1 MRVSVVLFILV
12 FSLTTSA
19 QSRRVTPQPPS
30 AAASPV
36 TVSVKEMFDEANAY
50 NKTKFAEFEKKKIPV
65 SETLIQQTQR
75 ERKQLAAKHAAAASR
90 RSDLT
95 SDEIYYLGMLNWIA
109 DNLDATRETFEKYLA
124 GSDLP
129 AEKAQD
135 ARAIVAAVYARQ
147 KQFAAAQKALQDYLS
162 NSPVRL
168 NQRAQ
173 IEKDIAT
180 GLVESGD
187 VKGAE
192 PHAVA
197 AYEAYK
203 SVTRDVATRER
214 FLDEL
219 IDSGFSLFKIY
230 RHLGDQAKA
239 DLTLN
244 DMKKTAVELQT
255 AALWYFTVDKQI
267 TYQIETNRKT
277 QALTYFNLA
286 VSQFEKD
293 IPSRFV
299 QSELV
304 PKLKKREKHYK
315 LLNEP
320 APELVEIN
328 NYLSGE
334 RRSLAD
340 LRGKI
345 VLLDFWATWC
355 VPCIEAFPVMR
366 EWQRELGPQGFAI
379 FGITRFYAVA
389 QGMPADK
396 ASETDFLKQFARTQ
410 GLTYDIAVANDET
423 NHRAFGASAIPT
435 AVLIDRKGVIRYIE
449 TGSSP
454 YRLQELRETIVQLLS
469 EK

>member
-1 MRVSVVLFILV
+1 
-12 FSLTTSA
+12 
-19 QSRRVTPQPPS
+19 
-30 AAASPV
+30 
-36 TVSVKEMFDEANAY
+36 MFDEANAY
-50 NKTKFAEFEKKKIPV
+50 NKKKFAEFEQKKIPV

-75 ERKQLAAKHAAAASR
+75 ERKQLAAKYAAATSR
-90 RSDLT
+90 RTDLAL
-95 SDEIYYLGMLNWIA
+95 DEIYYLGMLNWIA
-109 DNLDATRETFEKYLA
+109 DNLDGTRESFEKYLA

-129 AEKAQD
+129 PEKAQD

-147 KQFAAAQKALQDYLS
+147 KQFESAQKALLTYLS
-162 NSPVRL
+162 YSPVRL

-173 IEKDIAT
+173 IEKDIAA
-180 GLVESGD
+180 GLVENGD
-187 VKGAE
+187 LKGAE
-192 PHAVA
+192 PHASA
-197 AYEAYK
+197 AYNSYK
-203 SVTRDVATRER
+203 TVTRDIATRDR

-230 RHLGDQAKA
+230 RQLGDQTKA
-239 DLTLN
+239 DGTLD
-244 DMKKTAVELQT
+244 DMKKTAVDLQ
-255 AALWYFTVDKQI
+255 AANLWYFAVDKQI
-267 TYQIETNRKT
+267 TYQIETGRKP
-277 QALTYFNLA
+277 QALAYYTSA
-286 VSQFEKD
+286 VAQFDKD
-293 IPSRFV
+293 IPSKYV
-299 QSELV
+299 QAELV

-320 APELVEIN
+320 APELLEIN
-328 NYLSGE
+328 SYLSGE

-355 VPCIEAFPVMR
+355 APCIEAFSVMR
-366 EWQRELGPQGFAI
+366 EWQRELGPQGFTI
-379 FGITRFYAVA
+379 FGITRFYGMAM
-389 QGMPADK
+389 GMPADK
-396 ASETDFLKQFARTQ
+396 FSETDFLKQFARNN

-454 YRLQELRETIVQLLS
+454 YRLQELKETIMQLLS